1 MTEGAIF
8 GVSQAKVFEVL
19 YKIVDLPFLA
29 NYKSQIDVSTFSIT
43 LLQTSV
49 ADIMFSCTAALWSL
63 NAVVCVD
70 IAG

>member
-43 LLQTSV
+43 LADLV
-49 ADIMFSCTAALWSL
+49 ADIMFSCTAAL
-63 NAVVCVD
+63 
-70 IAG
+70 